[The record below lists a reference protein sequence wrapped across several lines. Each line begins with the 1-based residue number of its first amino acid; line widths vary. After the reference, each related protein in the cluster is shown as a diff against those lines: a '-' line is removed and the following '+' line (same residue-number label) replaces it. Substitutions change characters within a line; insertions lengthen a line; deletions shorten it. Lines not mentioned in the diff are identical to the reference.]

1 MSAKPAQ
8 AQPAQDKKPNILI
21 IWGDDVGIWNISAYP
36 PRQESV
42 DFNIDEAM
50 KALTPKGD

>member
-1 MSAKPAQ
+1 LLKSLKE
-8 AQPAQDKKPNILI
+8 
-21 IWGDDVGIWNISAYP
+21 YP
-36 PRQESV
+36 PRQASV